1 MPCHHPSTWAGDL
14 MGFADNEFQLGDSG
28 TVISGPYGISWLAYV
43 GPTLFVLL
51 FSGLGGLLATYHL
64 YSGLAVIAAALL
76 GYGYHFLMLRSVR
89 LYADEM
95 GVWLFRGIL
104 PWAKGV
110 SGVKWRDLDEAIFYQ
125 TFFGWLFK
133 SYNLRIGHRFTRGS
147 EILATRM
154 FRGDAAVRE
163 INQYHMDLIRRG
175 MIEEIPRQS

>member
-1 MPCHHPSTWAGDL
+1 
-14 MGFADNEFQLGDSG
+14 MGFADNEFQLGESG
-28 TVISGPYGISWLAYV
+28 AVVSGPYGVSWLAYV
-43 GPTLFVLL
+43 MPTVLTL
-51 FSGLGGLLATYHL
+51 VGVGLGGLLTYYQPYL
-64 YSGLAVIAAALL
+64 GVAVIVLVLAL
-76 GYGYHFLMLRSVR
+76 YVYNFLMLRSIR

-110 SGVKWRDLDEAIFYQ
+110 SGVKWRDLDEAVFYQ
-125 TFFGWLFK
+125 TFVGWVFK

-147 EILATRM
+147 EILASGV

-175 MIEEIPRQS
+175 MIEEMPRQT

>member
-1 MPCHHPSTWAGDL
+1 MAFT
-14 MGFADNEFQLGDSG
+14 DNEFQLGERG
-28 TVISGPYGISWLAYV
+28 EVVTGPYGVSWLAYV
-43 GPTLFVLL
+43 APTLTALIAV
-51 FSGLGGLLATYHL
+51 GAGGLLTQYYL
-64 YSGLAVIAAALL
+64 YVGMAVIAVVVLVFA
-76 GYGYHFLMLRSVR
+76 YHFLMLRSVR

-110 SGVKWRDLDEAIFYQ
+110 SGVKWRDLDEAVFFQ
-125 TFFGWLFK
+125 TFFGWVFK

-147 EILATRM
+147 EILASGV

-175 MIEEIPRQS
+175 MIEEMPRQS